1 MWIFICAG
9 GQGPNPPAQ
18 GSAVA
23 ESVALESAGHRP
35 CVEERAE
42 ASDGRAGL
50 GDGSRKGGLTK

>member
-23 ESVALESAGHRP
+23 ESVALEPAGHRP

-42 ASDGRAGL
+42 VSDGRAGL
-50 GDGSRKGGLTK
+50 GDGS